1 MRPTPWGTVILLCG
15 KCARK
20 MEGGYGK
27 KKQHT
32 LRSALRA
39 ELKATGPRRRVR
51 IVETRCMGLCPKKA
65 VTALNASRPER
76 ILTVPKGTSAEA
88 ALAALMP
95 EKASRYGMH
104 MQPREGGDGLNGV
117 TSEQD
122 GEIGA
127 GDGGLE

>member
-1 MRPTPWGTVILLCG
+1 MN
-15 KCARK
+15 
-20 MEGGYGK
+20 GGYGK

-32 LRSALRA
+32 LRAALRA
-39 ELKATGPRRRVR
+39 ELKATEFKVGGRRARVR

-95 EKASRYGMH
+95 DKASRQR
-104 MQPREGGDGLNGV
+104 MQVQPGEGGDGLNRV
-117 TSEQD
+117 TSEKD

>member
-1 MRPTPWGTVILLCG
+1 
-15 KCARK
+15 
-20 MEGGYGK
+20 
-27 KKQHT
+27 
-32 LRSALRA
+32 
-39 ELKATGPRRRVR
+39 
-51 IVETRCMGLCPKKA
+51 MGLCPKKA

-76 ILTVPKGTSAEA
+76 LLTVPKGTSAEA

-95 EKASRYGMH
+95 EKTSRYGMY
-104 MQPREGGDGLNGV
+104 MQPGEGGDGLNGV